1 MGKNASKNK
10 GKGYEREVC
19 KIMEG
24 YFGGSWQRTFT
35 SGGFLGGANAWRAKV
50 LSQSQIINNSNDVVP
65 PDEYKNANIECKFYK
80 EFEFHHLF
88 REEGNKTLNS
98 WIDQVWDSGIDMK
111 KGFPLICM
119 KFNRV
124 GSYAVCWKDKIQDL
138 DYVKLQHFNYHYNNN
153 DYVIFEL
160 DTFLKTFTEELKK
173 KFA

>member
-1 MGKNASKNK
+1 MPNKNKNK

-50 LSQSQIINNSNDVVP
+50 LSESQILNNSNDIVP

-88 REEGNKTLNS
+88 RKDGNNTLNG
-98 WIDQVWDSGIDMK
+98 WIDQVWDSGINMDT
-111 KGFPLICM
+111 GFPMICM

-124 GSYAVCWKDKIQDL
+124 GSYVVLWKDKINDL
-138 DYVKLQHFNYHYNNN
+138 NYTNLQHFNYHYNGN

-160 DTFLKTFTEELKK
+160 DSFLSAFTNELKG